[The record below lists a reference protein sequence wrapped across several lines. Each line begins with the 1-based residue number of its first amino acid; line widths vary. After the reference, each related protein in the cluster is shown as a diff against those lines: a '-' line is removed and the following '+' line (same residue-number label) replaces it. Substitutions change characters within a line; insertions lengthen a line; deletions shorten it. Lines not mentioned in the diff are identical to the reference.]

1 MTNTNGFDDFD
12 TKVTAEEF
20 YRSEGYDNDMIDEFV
35 RQDITAEEFY
45 RMDVQAIKASKQT
58 VTFIDISAIYDQLE
72 LSNQEVE
79 WIADVGLKNVSYGD
93 AMFTLVG
100 NVFALDCL
108 LEGYEDYH
116 KNNIANKSM
125 TRDDFANKFW
135 EVVDDNDYV
144 NLEN

>member
-12 TKVTAEEF
+12 LKVQCEEF

-35 RQDITAEEFY
+35 RQDIE
-45 RMDVQAIKASKQT
+45 AIKMSKQT

-72 LSNQEVE
+72 LSNEEVE

-93 AMFTLVG
+93 AMFTLIG